1 MKRFLKRIHRGNRGF
16 TLIELLIVI
25 AIIGVLAGVVLPNV
39 TGLIGKGVTE
49 AKAAELATVQ
59 TAVDIYM
66 AASGS
71 STITARAVGSVAVI
85 ADADNVDFEAYLR
98 SLPTTYTYWW
108 TTSGAV
114 TQP

>member
-1 MKRFLKRIHRGNRGF
+1 MKRLLRRIRRSNKGF
-16 TLIELLIVI
+16 TLVELLIVV
-25 AIIGVLAGVVLPNV
+25 AIIGVLAGVGMPRV
-39 TGLIGKGVTE
+39 TGLIGHGETE

-59 TAVDIYM
+59 TAVDAHM

-71 STITARAVGSVAVI
+71 STITARAEANAAVI
-85 ADADNVDFEAYLR
+85 ADADNVDFESYLR

-108 TTSGAV
+108 TDTGEV

>member
-1 MKRFLKRIHRGNRGF
+1 MKRFLKRIHQDNKGF

-39 TGLIGKGVTE
+39 TGLIGEGVTE

-85 ADADNVDFEAYLR
+85 ADADNVDFEDYLR
-98 SLPTTYTYWW
+98 SLPTAYTYWW
-108 TTSGAV
+108 TTTGDV